1 MMSLWDALRMNMM
14 ISYQE
19 LVRTFPKLCQECY
32 IAETSEKKFILS

>member
-19 LVRTFPKLCQECY
+19 LVRTFLNDDKCNHNP
-32 IAETSEKKFILS
+32 